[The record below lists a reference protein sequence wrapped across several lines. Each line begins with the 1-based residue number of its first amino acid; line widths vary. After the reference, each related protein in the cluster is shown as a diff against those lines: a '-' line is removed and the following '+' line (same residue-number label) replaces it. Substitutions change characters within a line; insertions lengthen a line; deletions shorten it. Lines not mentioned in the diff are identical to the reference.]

1 MCPGREPAAD
11 QIRSGRGAPTRTCA
25 GAFLMLYRAQGKAAF
40 NLQTLGASFPPWV
53 RFAAVTVGVGVA
65 YFLAARLSLALLTKP
80 DGVAVFWPAAGVASG
95 VLIGL
100 GRTARIPVVLGAMAA
115 TLVAN
120 TLGDRSLASAVVF
133 AVCNAGEAVLVAAL
147 VDRLSGSSHA
157 LVGVRRVIGLLV
169 AAVLGT
175 AVSGIGGAFGYVWFH
190 RSSASALTIWHH
202 WFTSDTIGIIAV
214 APLLIGLIFA
224 VRDRPTRGEFVEGV
238 AALAALAALCG
249 LFVVHQRAAWA
260 RELTIASIIPLLL
273 WIAARCRP
281 VFAAAAIF
289 IVALTIVWTTTFG
302 IGIFGDPSVP
312 IDERILSA
320 QAAILAFSL
329 CGLVLAALFA
339 ERRENMEILA
349 NNEVRLQDALR
360 AGKVTAFDWDAR
372 TGHSRRSENAAAILG
387 FDPCEVFTGAHFLE
401 RVHPD
406 DRAEFKA
413 RMKGLNPATPF
424 YSMTFRHVRPDGE
437 EVWLEE
443 TAKAE
448 FDAAGWMVRISGL
461 TLDITARKRVEHE
474 LAAARKAAEVADR
487 AKSAFLAA
495 ASHDLRQPLQAVKLL
510 QEALARRVEDDE
522 ARKML
527 GGIGRSLETMTDM
540 LNSLL
545 DINRLESGIV
555 AATMTDFPVSDV
567 LDSLAADF
575 ADAVKAKGL
584 KWRLVPSSV
593 WIRSDKRML
602 QEMIRN
608 LLSNALR
615 YTERGT
621 ILLGCRRGHRCVR
634 IQVWDSGV
642 GIMGEHIAHIF
653 EEHYQVS
660 DSAQL
665 GGFGLGLAIVR
676 RLAQLLGH
684 EIDVRSAP
692 GKGSAF
698 SVEVPIAPPTA
709 DAAARLEPT
718 VGAALAPFRGT
729 ILLIEDDSFVRAA
742 MESLLRSEGIG
753 TISAATGNEAL
764 ALVTEKDIRPDVI
777 VTDFNLPGSM
787 NGVASV
793 TALRAALAWKIPA
806 IILTGDIR
814 SQVIDAIAEH
824 DVSVA
829 LKPLKAE
836 EFVRLLNRLH
846 DGTPSRPH

>member
-1 MCPGREPAAD
+1 
-11 QIRSGRGAPTRTCA
+11 
-25 GAFLMLYRAQGKAAF
+25 MLHRVQAKAAF
-40 NLQTLGASFPPWV
+40 DLQTLGASFPPWV
-53 RFAAVTVGVGVA
+53 RFAAVTVAVGVA

-95 VLIGL
+95 ALIGL
-100 GRTARIPVVLGAMAA
+100 GRTARIPVVIGAMAA

-120 TLGDRSLASAVVF
+120 TLGDRSLASASVF

-147 VDRLSGSSHA
+147 VDRLSGSSYA
-157 LVGVRRVIGLLV
+157 LVGLRRVIGLLV
-169 AAVLGT
+169 AAILGT

-190 RSSASALTIWHH
+190 QSSASALTIWHH
-202 WFTSDTIGIIAV
+202 WFTSDAIGIIAV
-214 APLLIGLIFA
+214 APLLIGLVFA
-224 VRDRPTRGEFVEGV
+224 ARDRPMRGEIVEGV
-238 AALAALAALCG
+238 AALAVLTALCA
-249 LFVVHQRAAWA
+249 LFISYQRAAWA
-260 RELTIASIIPLLL
+260 RELTIASIVPLLL
-273 WIAARCRP
+273 WISARCRP
-281 VFAAAAIF
+281 LFAAAAIF
-289 IVALTIVWTTTFG
+289 IVAFTIVWATTFG
-302 IGIFGDPSVP
+302 IGIFGDPTVP
-312 IDERILSA
+312 TAERILSA
-320 QAAILAFSL
+320 QAIILAFSL

-339 ERRENMEILA
+339 ERRQNMESLA
-349 NNEVRLQDALR
+349 RNEVRMQDALR
-360 AGKVTAFDWDAR
+360 AGEVTAFDWDAR
-372 TGHSRRSENAAAILG
+372 TGHTRRSENAPSILG
-387 FDPCEVFTGAHFLE
+387 FGPGEAFTGAHFLA

-406 DRAEFKA
+406 DRGNFKA
-413 RMKGLNPATPF
+413 RLHRIDPANPS
-424 YSMTFRHVRPDGE
+424 YSVTFRYLRPVGE

-448 FDAAGWMVRISGL
+448 FDAAGWMVRIGGL
-461 TLDITARKRVEHE
+461 TLDITARKRVEQE
-474 LAAARKAAEVADR
+474 LAEARKAAEVADR

-510 QEALARRVEDDE
+510 QETLARRVQDDE

-575 ADAVKAKGL
+575 ADAVEAKGL

-593 WIRSDKRML
+593 RIRSDKRML

-621 ILLGCRRGHRCVR
+621 ILLGCRRGDGCVR
-634 IQVWDSGV
+634 IQVRDSGV
-642 GIMGEHIAHIF
+642 GIMGEHIARIF
-653 EEHYQVS
+653 EEHYQVA

-684 EIDVRSAP
+684 EIDVRSTP

-718 VGAALAPFRGT
+718 VGASSAPFRGT
-729 ILLIEDDSFVRAA
+729 ILLIEDDSFVRQA
-742 MESLLRSEGIG
+742 MESLLQSLGIPV
-753 TISAATGNEAL
+753 ISAATGNEAL
-764 ALVTEKDIRPDVI
+764 ALVADKGIHPDVV
-777 VTDFNLPGSM
+777 VTDFNLPGSL

-829 LKPLKAE
+829 IKPLKAE
-836 EFVRLLNRLH
+836 EFLRLLNRLH
-846 DGTPSRPH
+846 DGAPSRPH